1 MKEISRGAVPKCPK
15 LLAAGFSPVGL
26 CGADFAV
33 YLRKQHDEYDRV
45 IRAANIKVD

>member
-1 MKEISRGAVPKCPK
+1 M
-15 LLAAGFSPVGL
+15 SPVGL
-26 CGADFAV
+26 CGADFAA